1 MNLHPD
7 VCALLRKRAERE
19 YLSTLP
25 HYVYCVSD
33 SHGKVKIGITR
44 NIEQRKKQLLNANP
58 DIVVLDYITT
68 PNRSKAFEI
77 EGEIHETAYKYHV
90 SGEWF
95 SEEAIKIFN
104 DKKEQSK

>member
-1 MNLHPD
+1 MHPD
-7 VCALLRKRAERE
+7 VCAALRKRADRD

-33 SHGKVKIGITR
+33 SHGKVKIGITG
-44 NIEQRKKQLLNANP
+44 NIEQRKKQLLHANP

-68 PNRSKAFEI
+68 PDRSKAFEI
-77 EGEIHETAYKYHV
+77 EGEIHETAYKYRV

-95 SEEAIKIFN
+95 SEEAIKVFN